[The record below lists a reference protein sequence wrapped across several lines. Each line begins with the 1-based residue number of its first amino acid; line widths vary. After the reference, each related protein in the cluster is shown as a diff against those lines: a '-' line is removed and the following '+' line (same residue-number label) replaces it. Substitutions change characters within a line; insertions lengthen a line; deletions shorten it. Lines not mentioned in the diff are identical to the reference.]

1 LSVIGAAMAG
11 HFWTRATTPQQP
23 HMPPAASV
31 VAPVLPPEQEP
42 FDWDRAV
49 TESLARLAKK
59 Q

>member
-1 LSVIGAAMAG
+1 MAG